1 MDGSEDKQFAGN
13 RADVLE
19 DEQKSEP
26 GDEEEEE
33 SLEDDEEPKLK
44 YARLKGTLGEML
56 KKDNVSSFAV
66 SDRFLALGTHGGVV
80 HILDINGNDTRRFE
94 CHSATVHELCIDT
107 TGEYVASASDDGK
120 VVINNLYANETQV
133 LNYKRPVRAV
143 ALEQDYSKKQSR
155 QVVSGGM
162 AESLVLSTK
171 GWLGAREV
179 VLDSGEGPIYTVK
192 WRQTYI
198 AWANE
203 AGVKI
208 YDVVAQQKF
217 AFIDRPPNSPR
228 GDLFR
233 CNLCW
238 KTDAILLIGW
248 ADSVKVG
255 VIKERSKIDVA
266 SGLPAKY
273 VEITAQFRTD
283 YIVSGIAP
291 LAEDLVIL
299 AYLTDIEDHKL
310 ADALTDAPIARK
322 KAKPPEIHLVNN
334 LGEEIANDMLSLNGF
349 ELYQA
354 NDYHL
359 ESLDTDSPNDAAFY
373 VVSPK
378 DIVVARPRD
387 LDDHIEWLVERRQY
401 EQALLAAEEAG
412 NAYAGRLQV
421 ANILE
426 IGQKYLTTLIEEG
439 RFNDAAAL
447 CPKILRTDA
456 TLWEHWIFVF
466 AKHKE
471 VKTIKP
477 FIPTNNPQL
486 SSTVYNMVLAYFLN
500 SDHETFLETV
510 KEWPPEL
517 LIGKDLTDEA
527 EKALSKEPNNA
538 ILLEAAYELNVA
550 NKQFNRALIHGLKS
564 RKPNILNLVKLHNL
578 YSVIQNH
585 VSLVMEYDEHMIDC
599 GYYNIKLEKLGDEEL
614 DDTLIK
620 IRKLGFGT
628 GLQIFVSNTDML
640 PMVATVKQLVDNPR
654 WLHVF
659 LDAVFQKD
667 PHEAAQFHPL
677 QVALY
682 AEYDYPA
689 LSNFLRVSTYYKL
702 DDAYDICEIRDLV
715 PEMVYLL
722 GKMGNNRKA
731 LYMIIER
738 LGDVQR
744 AIDFAKEQNDEDL
757 WEDLIKY
764 SMDKPKFIIGLLEN
778 LGSHIDPIRLIKRL
792 PNNLEIP
799 GLRGAL
805 IKIMTD
811 YGIQMSLREG
821 CEKIL
826 ISDTVELLENLY
838 RAQKRGLS
846 FTEGTLCAICDN
858 HLTYEGIN
866 QTSRLIF
873 FFCRHVFHES
883 CLHASMDAKT
893 KGTVK
898 VHSMTQGNQAD
909 TLAAAEQSIK
919 LVYADGKS
927 GMSTIS
933 SDTGKLSIPVNLS
946 WRSGD
951 TLSREAKKK
960 AAHMCP
966 ICRNVA

>member
-1 MDGSEDKQFAGN
+1 MKTLLDIFNSNLLCAGSVICCVSCQN
-13 RADVLE
+13 LE
-19 DEQKSEP
+19 E
-26 GDEEEEE
+26 
-33 SLEDDEEPKLK
+33 DEEPKLK

-66 SDRFLALGTHGGVV
+66 SDRFLALGTHGGIV

-94 CHSATVHELCIDT
+94 CHSATVHELCIDN

-143 ALEQDYSKKQSR
+143 ALEQDYSKRQSR

-162 AESLVLSTK
+162 SESVCFVHKSMLVS
-171 GWLGAREV
+171 LGTREV
-179 VLDSGEGPIYTVK
+179 VLDSGEGPNYTVK
-192 WRQTYI
+192 WRQNYI

-208 YDVVAQQKF
+208 YDVSS
-217 AFIDRPPNSPR
+217 R
-228 GDLFR
+228 DLFR

-238 KTDAILLIGW
+238 RTDTTLLFGW

-255 VIKERSKIDVA
+255 MIKERSKIDVA
-266 SGLPAKY
+266 SGLPSKY

-283 YIVSGIAP
+283 YSVSGIA
-291 LAEDLVIL
+291 LLVEDFVIL
-299 AYLTDIEDHKL
+299 AYLTDFDDSQNVDSL
-310 ADALTDAPIARK
+310 PDAPVARK
-322 KAKPPEIHLVNN
+322 KAKPPEIHLH
-334 LGEEIANDMLSLNGF
+334 
-349 ELYQA
+349 YQA

-359 ESLDTDSPNDAAFY
+359 QSLDTESPNDAAFY

-412 NAYAGRLQV
+412 KAYAGRLQV

-439 RFNDAAAL
+439 RFSDAAAL

-466 AKHKE
+466 ARQKE
-471 VKTIKP
+471 VKTIKS
-477 FIPTNNPQL
+477 FIPTDNPRL
-486 SSTVYNMVLAYFLN
+486 SITVYNMVLACFLN

-517 LIGKDLTDEA
+517 LISKDLTDET
-527 EKALSKEPNNA
+527 EKALSKQPNSP
-538 ILLEAAYELNVA
+538 LLVEAAYEINVA
-550 NKQFNRALIHGLKS
+550 NKQYNLALIHGLKS
-564 RKPNILNLVKLHNL
+564 RKPNILNFVKLHKL

-585 VSLVMEYDEHMIDC
+585 VSLVIEYDEHMIDH
-599 GYYNIKLEKLGDEEL
+599 GYYKIKLEKLGDGDL
-614 DDTLIK
+614 DDTLIR
-620 IRKLGFGT
+620 IRKLGFGR

-640 PMVATVKQLVDNPR
+640 PVVTTVKQLVDYPR

-659 LDAVFQKD
+659 LDAVFRKD

-689 LSNFLRVSTYYKL
+689 LSNFLRVSTFYKL
-702 DDAYDICEIRDLV
+702 DDVPNAYNICEICDLV

-722 GKMGNNRKA
+722 GKMGNNRRA

-738 LGDVQR
+738 LGD

-778 LGSHIDPIRLIKRL
+778 LGSHIDPIRLIKRI

-799 GLRGAL
+799 GLRSAL

-811 YGIQMSLREG
+811 YGIQLSLREG

-826 ISDTVELLENLY
+826 ISATVELLENLY

-846 FTEGTLCAICDN
+846 FSDGTLCAICED
-858 HLTYEGIN
+858 HLTHEGIN
-866 QTSRLIF
+866 LTSRLIF
-873 FFCRHVFHES
+873 FCRHVFQRD
-883 CLHASMDAKT
+883 M
-893 KGTVK
+893 
-898 VHSMTQGNQAD
+898 
-909 TLAAAEQSIK
+909 LACF
-919 LVYADGKS
+919 DGRQDPRN
-927 GMSTIS
+927 GE
-933 SDTGKLSIPVNLS
+933 DTGKLSIPVNLN
-946 WRSGD
+946 WRRGD
-951 TLSREAKKK
+951 TLSREVKKK